1 LEDIHRSFETNE
13 PHSGDSRDDDM
24 STSISTANNNININN
39 INNIN
44 NNIQDPKFKSQL
56 DINTKEVEIDS
67 EFHSDMGI
75 NDSMQRTN
83 FEEKN
88 VDLLNND
95 SFMGEGS
102 CNKPI
107 MNMNSNS

>member
-24 STSISTANNNININN
+24 STSISTANNNIN
-39 INNIN
+39 
-44 NNIQDPKFKSQL
+44 NNIQDAKFKSQL